1 MMEEIVMTESQFVD
15 YLNNVKGCQFVNV
28 MALTD
33 ADMNKGRGKNK
44 NPYYGRVK
52 KFSVVRMQFG
62 YNYVNAVN
70 NRLEKEGKERT
81 YTGEKLPWGKW
92 ETFNK
97 IIKHDGNYYIRTYN
111 VPKHIGHTY
120 YLLDG
125 ERVTP
130 EQLAE
135 IKPYIKEDDGFCQK
149 QENIANISVIFTKKS
164 VKKPKK
170 SKKMKKVVLTKYKI
184 ML

>member
-1 MMEEIVMTESQFVD
+1 MEEIVMTESQFLE

-28 MALTD
+28 IALTD

-52 KFSVVRMQFG
+52 KFTITRMQFG

-97 IIKHDGNYYIRTYN
+97 IIKHDGAYYIRTYN
-111 VPKHIGHTY
+111 VPKHIGHTCY
-120 YLLDG
+120 FLDG
-125 ERVTP
+125 ERLTC
-130 EQLAE
+130 EQVEE
-135 IKPYIKEDDGFCQK
+135 IKPFLKEDSFSQK
-149 QENIANISVIFTKKS
+149 QAEAGLEEERQV
-164 VKKPKK
+164 KPKN
-170 SKKMKKVVLTKYKI
+170 YKFSSLVGI
-184 ML
+184 TINGVRITLIKD